1 MLKHAVSELWLK
13 RLQPAALSHEPESLT
28 AYAWRGSLLCK
39 SKERTAKWIFTV
51 LFNLLMLLYNGS
63 ILVGLVRDAQ
73 SLCMAEC

>member
-39 SKERTAKWIFTV
+39 SKENSERDI
-51 LFNLLMLLYNGS
+51 YSPIQS
-63 ILVGLVRDAQ
+63 IDAVVQ
-73 SLCMAEC
+73 R